1 VVRIVGRNWW
11 GVAAALLAVASACE
25 QPQSPESRPQLLL
38 TDGATLAVDVNTS
51 FAVPDVSST
60 GSMDPDGYVVW
71 VDGSTSQAVATN
83 GVVTFSGLAGGDHE
97 VALYGIAS
105 NCSVSTPDKGPNN
118 PRGVSLVTGV
128 GGSAD
133 FSLACGS
140 WGELFVSTN
149 TSGVDLPAGGYTV
162 SVDGGAS
169 QTIAAN
175 GNTMFTQ
182 LYAASHTVVLSG
194 VAGNCAL
201 TGSNAQQVNVSP
213 GQTAAITF
221 AASCAPTGSG
231 SGTLTVTTST
241 TGSNPDADGYT
252 VAVDGTTSQAIASN
266 GSATFTVP
274 AGANPVALSGVAS
287 NCWANG
293 ANPGTVSV
301 PAGGTAT
308 AALAVTC
315 VVPGSRASGTGQLG
329 LGAATPHNNVQTFN
343 FDVRADLT
351 GKFYITAYDDIHP
364 DGTIATVFVDASAD
378 PATFFKAYR
387 TSSSACSDPSHG
399 VEFDAIGRDAP
410 DLVPFTVIVCD
421 DGPQGSGRDFLSFFI
436 IKPQAAGIGRSGM
449 VTSGDVVKN

>member
-1 VVRIVGRNWW
+1 M
-11 GVAAALLAVASACE
+11 LAVASACE
-25 QPQSPESRPQLLL
+25 QPQSPEQRPQLLL
-38 TDGATLAVDVNTS
+38 TDGSTLAVDVNTT
-51 FAVPDVSST
+51 FAIPDASST
-60 GSMDPDGYVVW
+60 GSIDPDGYIAW
-71 VDGSTSQAVATN
+71 VDGSASQPVGTN
-83 GVVTFSGLAGGDHE
+83 GVVMFSGLAAGDHE

-105 NCSVSTPDKGPNN
+105 NCAVSTPDKGANN
-118 PRGVSLVTGV
+118 PQGVSIVAGV
-128 GGSAD
+128 GGSAH

-175 GNTMFTQ
+175 GNIMFTL

-194 VAGNCAL
+194 VAGNCTL
-201 TGSNAQQVNVSP
+201 TGSNAQLVNVSP

-252 VAVDGTTSQAIASN
+252 VTVDGTASQAIASN

-274 AGANPVALSGVAS
+274 AGANPVALSGVAP
-287 NCWANG
+287 NCSLSG
-293 ANPGTVSV
+293 ANPGTVAV
-301 PAGGTAT
+301 PAGGTGTAT
-308 AALAVTC
+308 LAVTC
-315 VVPGSRASGTGQLG
+315 FVPGARVSGTGQLG
-329 LGAATPHNNVQTFN
+329 LGTPTPHQNQQTFD

-351 GKFYITAYDDIHP
+351 GRFSITAYDDIHT
-364 DGTIATVFVDASAD
+364 DGSIANVFVDASRD

-387 TSSSACSDPSHG
+387 TSSNACSDPSHG
-399 VEFDAIGRDAP
+399 VEFDALGRDGP
-410 DLVPFTVIVCD
+410 DLVNVTGIVCD
-421 DGPQGSGRDFLSFFI
+421 DGAQGSGRDFLSFFI